1 MLESSQ
7 DLFYIVLS
15 VAVLWFTVFLCFF
28 LYQVARVIKNA
39 NKVMETVTEKLELI
53 NDAVSM
59 VRHSMDGLTSKMGL
73 VSTMIAGLVEKIIV
87 GKISKTLAGDE
98 SDTKKK
104 AKTKVK
110 KRVKIAKKK

>member
-59 VRHSMDGLTSKMGL
+59 VRGSMDGLTSKMGL
-73 VSTMIAGLVEKIIV
+73 VSTMLAGLVEKIII
-87 GKISKTLAGDE
+87 GKISKSFGHSDE
-98 SDTKKK
+98 SK
-104 AKTKVK
+104 KTKVK
-110 KRVKIAKKK
+110 KRVKIAKK

>member
-59 VRHSMDGLTSKMGL
+59 VKHSMDGLTSKMGL
-73 VSTMIAGLVEKIIV
+73 VSTMLAGLVEKIII
-87 GKISKTLAGDE
+87 GKMSKAFGHD
-98 SDTKKK
+98 DKK
-104 AKTKVK
+104 ASKTKVK
-110 KRVKIAKKK
+110 KRIKLAKKK